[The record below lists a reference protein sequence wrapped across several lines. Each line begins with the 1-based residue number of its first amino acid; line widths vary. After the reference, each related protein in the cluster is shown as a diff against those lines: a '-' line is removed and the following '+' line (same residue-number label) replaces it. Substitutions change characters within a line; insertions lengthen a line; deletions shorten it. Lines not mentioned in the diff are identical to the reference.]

1 MRKLCSFIVIALTVA
16 LALPMAYSEA
26 ATQIAKKKTVTP
38 PPFFFTQKRDGWGSS
53 IAVSVKRGKK
63 VFRDVGCVGCH
74 PRGRT
79 VGGTAVDVMGNRNP
93 VPIPTLIG
101 AAEHFPRLSPAGQVI
116 NLGQMNDLCAAV
128 FTVHPPMDP
137 YSQKYKDLEAY
148 VSSLSPKKYKRML
161 SWEKKRKA
169 LLAKVKPA
177 GGGRSNPCNPC
188 GGNPCAAN
196 PCAAKNPCGGNPCA
210 AKNPCGGNPC
220 AAKNPCAGRNPCAR
234 K

>member
-1 MRKLCSFIVIALTVA
+1 MRKICIFVA
-16 LALPMAYSEA
+16 LALAAALTLPGAPSEA
-26 ATQIAKKKTVTP
+26 ATQITKKKSVTP

-53 IAVSVKRGKK
+53 ISASVNRGKK
-63 VFRDVGCVGCH
+63 VFRDLGCVGCH

-116 NLGQMNDLCAAV
+116 NLGQMNDLCSTV
-128 FTVHPPMDP
+128 FTGNEPMDP

-148 VSSLSPKKYKRML
+148 VSSLSPKLYKRML
-161 SWEKKRKA
+161 TWEKQRKV

-177 GGGRSNPCNPC
+177 RGKG
-188 GGNPCAAN
+188 AN
-196 PCAAKNPCGGNPCA
+196 PCNPCGGNPCA
-210 AKNPCGGNPC
+210 AKNPC
-220 AAKNPCAGRNPCAR
+220 NPCAGKNPCAR

>member
-1 MRKLCSFIVIALTVA
+1 MRKLCMFIVIAFTAA
-16 LALPMAYSEA
+16 LALPMASSEA
-26 ATQIAKKKTVTP
+26 ATQISKKKTVTP

-53 IAVSVKRGKK
+53 VAASVKRGKK

-93 VPIPTLIG
+93 VPIPTLVG

-116 NLGQMNDLCAAV
+116 NLGQMNDLCATV
-128 FTVHPPMDP
+128 FIGHAPMDP

-177 GGGRSNPCNPC
+177 GGGR
-188 GGNPCAAN
+188 AN
-196 PCAAKNPCGGNPCA
+196 PCNPCGGNPCA

-220 AAKNPCAGRNPCAR
+220 AGKNPCNPCAGKNPCAR

>member
-1 MRKLCSFIVIALTVA
+1 MRKLCLFIIIAFTAA
-16 LALPMAYSEA
+16 LAVPMAASEA
-26 ATQIAKKKTVTP
+26 ATQISKKKTVTP
-38 PPFFFTQKRDGWGSS
+38 PPFFFTQKRDNSVT
-53 IAVSVKRGKK
+53 AAVKRGKK
-63 VFRDVGCVGCH
+63 LFRSVGCVGCH

-116 NLGQMNDLCAAV
+116 NLGQMNDLCATV
-128 FTVHPPMDP
+128 FIGDAPMDP

-177 GGGRSNPCNPC
+177 GGGR
-188 GGNPCAAN
+188 G
-196 PCAAKNPCGGNPCA
+196 NPCGGNPCA

-220 AAKNPCAGRNPCAR
+220 AAKNPCAGKNPCAR